1 MDLEIIGIKN
11 CSAVYMIKR
20 FSLALILFTALLGAV
35 ASPQGGPA
43 LSIHFEYN
51 PEEYADVR
59 DLQKQ
64 LVKALKKSG
73 AGELDEPE
81 LHADGNDG
89 YFDIRGQDAE
99 MLYRI
104 VRSILKSSPL
114 MKGAEVTKRTAAGK
128 TKFMIR

>member
-1 MDLEIIGIKN
+1 
-11 CSAVYMIKR
+11 MIKISSVALMLCTA
-20 FSLALILFTALLGAV
+20 SLVAV
-35 ASPQGGPA
+35 ASPQNGPT

-64 LVKALKKSG
+64 LVKALKRSG

-89 YFDIRGQDAE
+89 YFDIRGRDAE
-99 MLYRI
+99 KLYRI
-104 VRSILKSSPL
+104 VRPILKSSPL
-114 MKGAEVTKRTAAGK
+114 MKGAEVTKMNSEGK
-128 TKFMIR
+128 TKSTIR